1 MMIVMKEGATQAEV
15 DAVIRRVESVG
26 AHAHISAGELV
37 TVIGAIG
44 DREHVANLG
53 LEGAPGVD
61 HLVPILKPYK
71 LASLQ
76 YRRGDRTVLEID
88 GRRIGGEH
96 FATIAGPCTVESR
109 EVLLDAARTVRD
121 AGAQFLRGGAYK
133 PRTSPYSFQGLG
145 EAGLRL
151 LAEAKAETGLPIVT
165 ELMDVRDL
173 EPVLEVAD
181 VVQLGARNMQNYT
194 LLTEVGRAGK
204 PVLLK
209 RGLSATLEELLM
221 AAEYILKEGNE
232 QVMLCERG
240 IRTYEPSYRFTLD
253 LMAVPVLR
261 ELTHLPIVIDPSHAA
276 GKRSLVEPLSLA
288 AAAAGADGII
298 VEIHPSPEDAVCDG
312 PQALY
317 ADDFAAY
324 LRKLE
329 AAAELAGKQFTT
341 VCDAAHAASRV
352 LPRRDRVRIAVLG
365 VGLIGGSIGLA
376 AREYVEDAEVVGF
389 GRDPE
394 RLRMAVERG
403 AIHRAAAS
411 MDEAV
416 EGAQLCFACAPVGV
430 LPELVRAALEASGPD
445 TVVTDVG
452 STKQDLVE
460 RTPDPRFVGGHPIAG
475 AETAGVEHA
484 RADLFQGAVWY
495 LTPHEQSGGLLYERL
510 HRFVVDVGA
519 RPVAVDAET
528 HDRLVAVFSH
538 LPHVLANVL
547 ASQAAGR
554 LLEHGEA
561 LRQVGPSFRDMTRVA
576 GANTAMWSDIYR
588 SNRAA
593 IIEEISAFR
602 RELDEVE
609 NLLRDGGVEG
619 WNDRARDD
627 RRALLE
633 AGSAEG
639 PVHELRITVPNR
651 PGIVAQVAL
660 ELGRAGV
667 NIVDMALAPASDM
680 RTGAMTL
687 WIAGD
692 SQATRARE
700 LIEALGFP
708 VGSE

>member
-15 DAVIRRVESVG
+15 DAVVRRVESVG

-71 LASLQ
+71 LASAQ

-194 LLTEVGRAGK
+194 LLTEVGRSGK

-261 ELTHLPIVIDPSHAA
+261 ELTHLPIVVDPSHAA

-298 VEIHPSPEDAVCDG
+298 VEIHPSPEEAVCDG

-341 VCDAAHAASRV
+341 V
-352 LPRRDRVRIAVLG
+352 
-365 VGLIGGSIGLA
+365 
-376 AREYVEDAEVVGF
+376 
-389 GRDPE
+389 
-394 RLRMAVERG
+394 
-403 AIHRAAAS
+403 
-411 MDEAV
+411 
-416 EGAQLCFACAPVGV
+416 Q
-430 LPELVRAALEASGPD
+430 
-445 TVVTDVG
+445 
-452 STKQDLVE
+452 
-460 RTPDPRFVGGHPIAG
+460 
-475 AETAGVEHA
+475 
-484 RADLFQGAVWY
+484 
-495 LTPHEQSGGLLYERL
+495 
-510 HRFVVDVGA
+510 
-519 RPVAVDAET
+519 
-528 HDRLVAVFSH
+528 
-538 LPHVLANVL
+538 
-547 ASQAAGR
+547 
-554 LLEHGEA
+554 
-561 LRQVGPSFRDMTRVA
+561 
-576 GANTAMWSDIYR
+576 
-588 SNRAA
+588 
-593 IIEEISAFR
+593 
-602 RELDEVE
+602 
-609 NLLRDGGVEG
+609 
-619 WNDRARDD
+619 
-627 RRALLE
+627 
-633 AGSAEG
+633 
-639 PVHELRITVPNR
+639 
-651 PGIVAQVAL
+651 
-660 ELGRAGV
+660 
-667 NIVDMALAPASDM
+667 
-680 RTGAMTL
+680 
-687 WIAGD
+687 
-692 SQATRARE
+692 
-700 LIEALGFP
+700 
-708 VGSE
+708 